1 MDKAMAVKIVKF
13 RIAYSVFLIFA
24 AALLRADS
32 YSSSDFHQTQI
43 IRAPIWVFLEV
54 QPGVMESSEQGPQLP
69 PWQALTEL
77 SKTVLEGMT
86 YGWRFSYTPFD
97 KRRNVA
103 ETFELTALQS
113 IAPDDSRLSI
123 TELRPQY
130 PYLYCWAEYRIT
142 EAMAHKRAEW
152 FRIGSVTAKG
162 SGSAE
167 RKREIEGIRQAYR
180 EAALAAI
187 RGHLRKAL
195 KNKPQCVS
203 GEMLIKDNP
212 RLYAS
217 SGRFTAELTVCVNIT
232 EIIPYEVF

>member
-1 MDKAMAVKIVKF
+1 
-13 RIAYSVFLIFA
+13 
-24 AALLRADS
+24 
-32 YSSSDFHQTQI
+32 
-43 IRAPIWVFLEV
+43 
-54 QPGVMESSEQGPQLP
+54 
-69 PWQALTEL
+69 
-77 SKTVLEGMT
+77 
-86 YGWRFSYTPFD
+86 
-97 KRRNVA
+97 
-103 ETFELTALQS
+103 
-113 IAPDDSRLSI
+113 
-123 TELRPQY
+123 
-130 PYLYCWAEYRIT
+130 
-142 EAMAHKRAEW
+142 MAHKRAEW

-167 RKREIEGIRQAYR
+167 RKREIEGVRQAYR

-217 SGRFTAELTVCVNIT
+217 SGLFTAELTVCVNIT